1 LNSDARR
8 PPTWLAVVAGAAL
21 GFLAAFGGA
30 GVWNTYFRGDAAPSP
45 PARAA
50 AASVD
55 LFRLPPSGRREMYL
69 VPAGPDATGE
79 PALARALFPEEN
91 PPRELAS
98 LLLANV
104 SPDEPWLV
112 DLDAAPLACRRTDG
126 GAWTSIEG
134 VATTVASGAARISS
148 SDMVRLRGLGAV
160 GGKVMVE
167 PRSLRHVLLA
177 LPRNCRLADLS
188 DVQWGDARL
197 LRDRLELSRI
207 RRFREDPAAVT
218 AGR

>member
-1 LNSDARR
+1 LTERR
-8 PPTWLAVVAGAAL
+8 PPTWLAVVVGAAL
-21 GFLAAFGGA
+21 GVLVAFGGA
-30 GVWNTYFRGDAAPSP
+30 AVWNSSFRRNAAPPSP
-45 PARAA
+45 ERGATAA
-50 AASVD
+50 VD

-79 PALARALFPEEN
+79 PRLAKALFPEED

-112 DLDAAPLACRRTDG
+112 DLDATPLACRRADG
-126 GAWTSIEG
+126 GAWSSIEG
-134 VATTVASGAARISS
+134 LAPAVASGAARITPSEI
-148 SDMVRLRGLGAV
+148 VRLRGLGAV
-160 GGKVMVE
+160 GGKVTVE
-167 PRSLRHVLLA
+167 PRSMRHVLLA
-177 LPRNCRLADLS
+177 LPPNCRLADLS
-188 DVQWGDARL
+188 GVQWGDVPL

>member
-1 LNSDARR
+1 LIRRR
-8 PPTWLAVVAGAAL
+8 PPTWLAVVVGAAL
-21 GFLAAFGGA
+21 GLLVAFAGA
-30 GVWNTYFRGDAAPSP
+30 GVWNAYVRRDAAPPSSERG
-45 PARAA
+45 AN
-50 AASVD
+50 ASVD

-79 PALARALFPEEN
+79 PLLAKALFPEED

-112 DLDAAPLACRRTDG
+112 DLDATPLACRRGDG
-126 GAWTSIEG
+126 GAWTSLEG
-134 VATTVASGAARISS
+134 LAPAVASGAARISS
-148 SDMVRLRGLGAV
+148 SEMLRLRGLGAV
-160 GGKVMVE
+160 GGKVTVE

-177 LPRNCRLADLS
+177 LPRNCRLADLAG
-188 DVQWGDARL
+188 VQWGDTPL